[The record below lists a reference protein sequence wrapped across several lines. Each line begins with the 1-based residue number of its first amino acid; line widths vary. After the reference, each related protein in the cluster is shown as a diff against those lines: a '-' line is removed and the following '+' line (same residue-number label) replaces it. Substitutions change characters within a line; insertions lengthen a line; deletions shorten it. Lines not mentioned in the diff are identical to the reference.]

1 MKIQDYK
8 KKLPSTNK
16 VLIKYEY
23 STLKLNFFLKLE
35 KRKSASNSFN
45 DTLKLRRYNRLI
57 LIDKYFKTN
66 YSIN

>member
-23 STLKLNFFLKLE
+23 STLKLNFFLKLKKE
-35 KRKSASNSFN
+35 NQHQIV
-45 DTLKLRRYNRLI
+45 LMI
-57 LIDKYFKTN
+57 L
-66 YSIN
+66 